1 MVYGIVLPT
10 LVVIRGA
17 TTTTWSTSTQYLK
30 TSISKQ
36 HCIGGRARRNHQR
49 AAWHSWRLCCS
60 LDDQGRDVAATKG
73 WWLRGINGLVYG
85 KIAGN
90 HGFFMVFRDF
100 DYWIWGFQQI
110 FSGLVVSFTRLIFRL
125 WKWDDDPQWLSFF
138 HGGWTQP
145 EMGDVLVFIINSR
158 LHRLPGAWDF
168 GWEKNFNRHRKQ
180 PPRRRLR
187 PAGHMGMG
195 VLEALGILRAF
206 VVVSCVVRASSGNLT
221 WQWKTVKPFSWE
233 NHLQSFCFNVVLQF
247 SIAMFDKLKRGWRC
261 LCLSTFCLFALSKKT
276 NTFLSELGDAI
287 GSSAK

>member
-1 MVYGIVLPT
+1 MGWFIIVLPT

-73 WWLRGINGLVYG
+73 WWLRGINGWVYG

-90 HGFFMVFRDF
+90 HGFFMVFRAF

-125 WKWDDDPQWLSFF
+125 WTWDDDPQWLSFF

-158 LHRLPGAWDF
+158 LHRLP
-168 GWEKNFNRHRKQ
+168 E
-180 PPRRRLR
+180 P
-187 PAGHMGMG
+187 
-195 VLEALGILRAF
+195 GILAER
-206 VVVSCVVRASSGNLT
+206 
-221 WQWKTVKPFSWE
+221 KT
-233 NHLQSFCFNVVLQF
+233 
-247 SIAMFDKLKRGWRC
+247 
-261 LCLSTFCLFALSKKT
+261 STAT
-276 NTFLSELGDAI
+276 
-287 GSSAK
+287 GSSHRVDVCGLQDIWGWGYWRP